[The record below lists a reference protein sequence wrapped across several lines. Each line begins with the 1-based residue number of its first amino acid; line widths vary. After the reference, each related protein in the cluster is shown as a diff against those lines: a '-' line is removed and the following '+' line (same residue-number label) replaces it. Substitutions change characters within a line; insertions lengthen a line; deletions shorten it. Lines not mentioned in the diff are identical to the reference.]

1 MGTRSAAFD
10 HTGSATLADRL
21 PALTRARRAL
31 AALAL
36 AGLVCAPTLRAEEA
50 KPEPL
55 AHFPRTEISIEDHG
69 TTQQFHMYVAA
80 TDARRNQGLM
90 FVKSLRPREGML
102 FVFKTPH
109 VTSFWMKNCVMA
121 LDMLFVGAD
130 GRIIRVVDSATPGSL
145 ATINSM
151 GPAAAVL
158 EFEGGTSARLGLKPG
173 DHVHFPPQAAE

>member
-1 MGTRSAAFD
+1 MGTRPNRPRNAA
-10 HTGSATLADRL
+10 ADRRGT
-21 PALTRARRAL
+21 ALTPARRAL

-36 AGLVCAPTLRAEEA
+36 AGLIGAPAVWAQEP

-55 AHFPRTEISIEDHG
+55 RHFPRTEISVEGSG
-69 TTQQFHMYVAA
+69 TTQQFRMYVAA
-80 TDARRNQGLM
+80 TEARRNQGLM
-90 FVKSLRPREGML
+90 FVKSLKPREGML
-102 FVFKTPH
+102 FVFPTPR

-130 GRIIRVVDSATPGSL
+130 GRIIRVVESAAPGSV

-151 GPAAAVL
+151 GPAVAVL

-173 DHVHFPPQAAE
+173 DHVDYPPQAAQ